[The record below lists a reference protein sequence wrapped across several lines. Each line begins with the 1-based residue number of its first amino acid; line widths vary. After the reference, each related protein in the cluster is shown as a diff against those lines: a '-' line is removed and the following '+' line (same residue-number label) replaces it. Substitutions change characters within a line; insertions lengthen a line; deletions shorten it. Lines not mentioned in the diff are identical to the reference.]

1 MHYSETAF
9 EKARHN
15 LTKFVEAKA
24 LRFSQRFGLSYEPH
38 PRAPETLL
46 EIQKAYRHSLIHS
59 TPFPIWDGASD
70 NTIYLTPEANYAF
83 RFWHDMLHL
92 ALFAD
97 TVVVDEIELG
107 HIHVGCV
114 MAEFG
119 MHSLEAAL
127 MRADTIEQSKFEAEF
142 GYFPPDQLAFAKVI
156 VRSM

>member
-1 MHYSETAF
+1 LNFTESQLLVS
-9 EKARHN
+9 RQN

-24 LRFSQRFGLSYEPH
+24 LRYSQRFGVSYAPH
-38 PRAPETLL
+38 GRAPETLL
-46 EIQKAYRHSLIHS
+46 EIQQAYRHSLIHS
-59 TPFPIWDGASD
+59 THFPIWDGASD

-119 MHSLEAAL
+119 MYSLEAAL
-127 MRADTIEQSKFEAEF
+127 MRADTIEQSKYCEEH
-142 GYFPPDQLAFAKVI
+142 GHFPVDQLRFAKERVKD
-156 VRSM
+156 M